1 MRRLWW
7 CLLRVFFRLLYNECA
22 WAYDLVARA
31 VSFGQWQ
38 AWGRA
43 AIPHLQ
49 GGRVLELGHG
59 PGHLLVAMA
68 HSGLSPVGLD
78 VSPAMGRL
86 AHTNLAESDVWA
98 PLVRARAQALPFR
111 DGCFDSVVATFP
123 TEFILDRPTL
133 CETARVLPDR
143 GPAAPG
149 SGGRLVVVG
158 WVRLSRQR
166 WPSQL
171 LAWLYRVT
179 GQGEPPEGW
188 MPALR
193 VARWFDVRSVVHR
206 MGVADVVLLIGDK
219 RSTETAYSQS
229 G

>member
-1 MRRLWW
+1 MRRLWSRF
-7 CLLRVFFRLLYNECA
+7 LRLFFLLLYNECA
-22 WAYDLVARA
+22 WAYDLVAWA

-38 AWGRA
+38 AWGRT

-59 PGHLLVAMA
+59 PGHLLVTMA
-68 HSGLSPVGLD
+68 HRGLSPVGLD

-86 AHTNLAESDVWA
+86 ARSNLARSNVQV

-111 DGCFDSVVATFP
+111 DGCFDSSLATFP
-123 TEFILDRPTL
+123 TEFILDRATA
-133 CETARVLPDR
+133 CEMARVLPDR
-143 GPAAPG
+143 GPTAPE

-158 WVRLSRQR
+158 WVRLSAQR
-166 WPSQL
+166 WSSRL

-179 GQGEPPEGW
+179 GQGAPREGW
-188 MPALR
+188 VPASP
-193 VARWFDVRSVVHR
+193 VARAFDVHPVVHR
-206 MGVADVVLLIGDK
+206 LGLADVVLLIGDK
-219 RSTETAYSQS
+219 RLAGSVRSQA